1 MFFSST
7 VAAHRIVEKLLRFQL
22 PTLAHW
28 HSWPRPSLATRRGI
42 RRQAHAGVTMM
53 ELLVVMVVA
62 AILLALGVPSYR
74 YVTYSNRVSSEVNAL
89 LGDLQYARSEAIKE
103 GQTVTVCPVN
113 VTPPTACATSS
124 SWQTGWMVF
133 SDINNN
139 HILAST
145 ANILRVSAAFT
156 GSPQDTFVAN
166 DNLTFVSFNR
176 EGFATALPTALSGTP
191 TGYAT
196 ITLHTTPN
204 SAQWTRCIQIFTS
217 GMMGTEK
224 TNDPQNNCS

>member
-1 MFFSST
+1 M
-7 VAAHRIVEKLLRFQL
+7 I
-22 PTLAHW
+22 
-28 HSWPRPSLATRRGI
+28 
-42 RRQAHAGVTMM
+42 
-53 ELLVVMVVA
+53 ELLVVMTVA

-74 YVTYSNRVSSEVNAL
+74 YVTYSNRVSSEINGL

-103 GQTVTVCPVN
+103 GQTVTVCPAN
-113 VTPPTACATSS
+113 VTPPTPPTACATSS
-124 SWQTGWMVF
+124 SWQNGWIVF

-139 HILAST
+139 HTVAST

-156 GSPQDTFVAN
+156 GSPQDTFVSN

-204 SAQWTRCIQIFTS
+204 SAQWTRCLQIFTS

-224 TNDPQNNCS
+224 TNDPQGNCS